1 MKILITA
8 NTSWFVQNF
17 ESKLI
22 QDLQSHGATVVVAA
36 PLDASSST
44 FSKNG
49 VEYIEVAMNRR
60 GLNPFFDVLL
70 IFRLYRIFKSVR
82 PDIIFHNTIKPV
94 IYGSIAARLAKIEKS
109 VVMIPG
115 LGYVFVG
122 EKRKHKLLRA
132 LVQRMYKFA
141 LKSAST
147 IFFQNPDDKNY
158 FLENALVPED
168 KVELTYGLGVDA
180 ERFRYN
186 EPTRPG
192 NSCVFILMSR
202 MLWDK
207 GVGEFVAAAKEVK
220 QAHPYARFQLLG
232 KIDKDNPNNIELKTI
247 QEWESA
253 GIIEYLGKVADVCPV
268 LENTDVVVL
277 PSYYREG
284 IPNALM
290 EGMAMGRPIITTDMP
305 GCRET
310 VIDQVNGILIPSR
323 DVDALARAME
333 FMILHPERRIEMGR
347 AGRNMVL
354 EKFEVK
360 KVNAI
365 ILKSMGL
372 KY

>member
-1 MKILITA
+1 
-8 NTSWFVQNF
+8 
-17 ESKLI
+17 
-22 QDLQSHGATVVVAA
+22 
-36 PLDASSST
+36 
-44 FSKNG
+44 
-49 VEYIEVAMNRR
+49 
-60 GLNPFFDVLL
+60 
-70 IFRLYRIFKSVR
+70 
-82 PDIIFHNTIKPV
+82 
-94 IYGSIAARLAKIEKS
+94 
-109 VVMIPG
+109 
-115 LGYVFVG
+115 
-122 EKRKHKLLRA
+122 
-132 LVQRMYKFA
+132 
-141 LKSAST
+141 
-147 IFFQNPDDKNY
+147 
-158 FLENALVPED
+158 
-168 KVELTYGLGVDA
+168 
-180 ERFRYN
+180 
-186 EPTRPG
+186 
-192 NSCVFILMSR
+192 